1 MNTPVFKKDF
11 FINNRAKLRE
21 LFLGTAPI
29 VITANGL
36 LQKNGGESLGFA
48 QDSNFWYLTGI
59 DHPDIILVIDKQK
72 EYLILPEHS
81 DIHDYFDGEL
91 VSDELTEISGIELCY
106 SELEGWKQLKSKLK
120 KTKHVA
126 TLAPPPSFIK
136 SYGMYTNPSRK
147 NLIKKIKVIN
157 PDIELLDL
165 RAHLMNMRVV
175 KTDEEIRAI
184 KSAIDI
190 TVNTLKPIMKPNKLD
205 KYSFEYEIE
214 ADISSG
220 IRSRGAFGHAFDPIV
235 GSGLNSTIIHSTTNN
250 SVISKNLP
258 IVIDVGARFNN
269 YCADITRT
277 VVPGKVSARI
287 RLVYE
292 AVVAAQEHA
301 LSMLKP
307 GLILSEYELE
317 MEHYIGEKLRELGL
331 IKIIDKANVRKYF
344 PHLVSHYLGIDVHDV
359 GDYSMPLVKNMV
371 ITCEP
376 GIYIPEESIGVR
388 LEDDVLITDDGNI
401 VLSEHLPRG
410 L

>member
-29 VITANGL
+29 IITANGL

-175 KTDEEIRAI
+175 KTDEEIQAI

-401 VLSEHLPRG
+401 VLSERLPRG

>member
-29 VITANGL
+29 IITANGL

-120 KTKHVA
+120 KTKHFA

-175 KTDEEIRAI
+175 KTDEEIQAI

-401 VLSEHLPRG
+401 VLSERLPRG

>member
-1 MNTPVFKKDF
+1 
-11 FINNRAKLRE
+11 
-21 LFLGTAPI
+21 
-29 VITANGL
+29 
-36 LQKNGGESLGFA
+36 
-48 QDSNFWYLTGI
+48 
-59 DHPDIILVIDKQK
+59 
-72 EYLILPEHS
+72 
-81 DIHDYFDGEL
+81 
-91 VSDELTEISGIELCY
+91 
-106 SELEGWKQLKSKLK
+106 
-120 KTKHVA
+120 
-126 TLAPPPSFIK
+126 
-136 SYGMYTNPSRK
+136 
-147 NLIKKIKVIN
+147 
-157 PDIELLDL
+157 
-165 RAHLMNMRVV
+165 MNMRVV